1 MMLVTL
7 FPLLLWVALVV
18 AQTSDP
24 NTFRTK
30 RLPVQPPTLDRYT
43 SQGCFSELP
52 SQFTFFRRTNMA
64 PNWCYRQCKG
74 RQYSVMLMND
84 DKCYCSDKYPTERSL
99 LPEERCLLPC
109 SGKHH
114 WVCGGPGAYSVY
126 NLGIKLDVEHEPL
139 PPPRSQGAAS
149 VTEQQPK
156 RLATSDQ
163 LISQGCFKQLPKG
176 AVRTS
181 LRARS
186 TSDFLKSCTTLCRI
200 KRKPVAM
207 IHGSECHCATTYPP
221 TAALVND
228 DSCGIPCRGSTD
240 HVCVG
245 HSFMY
250 TAYLTGLSQ
259 KVKHQVGTVDGPS
272 EKSPFM
278 ELTLVRITYHGC
290 YSSRPREFT
299 RRPKGRES
307 TNTATG
313 CPRYCRRMGKP
324 VALMYDQ
331 SCSCSDTYPKR
342 SSRVKDR
349 ECDIPCPGYP
359 PRACGGHEALLSVMN
374 TGLQSLV
381 ADDKEDHELPKLPLY
396 GCFSDTPASFK
407 TIDHRSFNRETQG
420 DSCTYACAAS
430 GYPVALR
437 QGGDCHCS
445 RSYPPPSSRVNETQC
460 RFECPFDAREM
471 CGGPLMYNVYRT
483 RLDWAVDDELEDLST
498 SAVTRPWKCSHPVIQ
513 QVKKT
518 ASWVMSE
525 AMVIVYHIAWAL
537 YEVFWEVKWLF
548 INIVSPLRWIWDG
561 ISEVL
566 DL

>member
-1 MMLVTL
+1 MTRLKMMFITL

-99 LPEERCLLPC
+99 LPEERCLLP
-109 SGKHH
+109 
-114 WVCGGPGAYSVY
+114 
-126 NLGIKLDVEHEPL
+126 
-139 PPPRSQGAAS
+139 
-149 VTEQQPK
+149 
-156 RLATSDQ
+156 
-163 LISQGCFKQLPKG
+163 F
-176 AVRTS
+176 RTS

-186 TSDFLKSCTTLCRI
+186 TSGFLKSCTTLCRI

-240 HVCVG
+240 HVCGG

-307 TNTATG
+307 TNTATS

-537 YEVFWEVKWLF
+537 YEVFWEVKRLF
-548 INIVSPLRWIWDG
+548 INIISPLRWIWDG
-561 ISEVL
+561 ISEVM